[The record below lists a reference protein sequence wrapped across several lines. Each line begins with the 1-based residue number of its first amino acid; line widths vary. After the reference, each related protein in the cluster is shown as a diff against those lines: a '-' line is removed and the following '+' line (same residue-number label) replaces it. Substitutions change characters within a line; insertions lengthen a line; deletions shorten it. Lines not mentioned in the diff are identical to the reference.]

1 MAGLPIREA
10 ATPAE
15 FEVARSLIID
25 YSKEL
30 GIDLR
35 FQNFDDEMARISET
49 YDAILIAGDL
59 ASPDGCVGLKAL
71 DETRC
76 EMKRLYVQPSA
87 RGRHVGEALAVAV
100 IEKAR
105 AAGYREMVL
114 DTLTRLG
121 PAVKL
126 YERLGFERC
135 EPYYANPEPDV
146 IYLRLA
152 L

>member
-1 MAGLPIREA
+1 MVETTFDQKWDVTGSVHGHNGWLDLAAMMGLP
-10 ATPAE
+10 
-15 FEVARSLIID
+15 
-25 YSKEL
+25 
-30 GIDLR
+30 
-35 FQNFDDEMARISET
+35 
-49 YDAILIAGDL
+49 
-59 ASPDGCVGLKAL
+59 
-71 DETRC
+71 
-76 EMKRLYVQPSA
+76 
-87 RGRHVGEALAVAV
+87 ALAVAI

-121 PAVKL
+121 PAVKH